1 MSNNWSDWNWPFF
14 NYDMKILAIL
24 WNGRCPWQN
33 YLQGGEC
40 GSSCTHV
47 KCQKFEGTILQPV
60 CKLVSFSYL
69 LQVLQPK
76 CTKEMLVTVTVT
88 ADRILFCEEK
98 NSRFIHNLQFEAA
111 SKWRGDFANHLAI
124 ISAIYLLIYH
134 SLLSSLLLLFT
145 ILARKFAHF
154 GEKVTIWKLPHGEK
168 IEFQGEKSSFKL
180 FDKIEFPSNR
190 TKKSLNMYA

>member
-1 MSNNWSDWNWPFF
+1 MVLLVCDSIRWVATSNWSDWNWPIF

-98 NSRFIHNLQFEAA
+98 NSRFIHNLQFDEKCSYLFHCA
-111 SKWRGDFANHLAI
+111 SFLTVQVIAVS
-124 ISAIYLLIYH
+124 SACACALKSPTPTSYILH
-134 SLLSSLLLLFT
+134 NSSQIKNLTLWLPCHVACYFT
-145 ILARKFAHF
+145 
-154 GEKVTIWKLPHGEK
+154 T
-168 IEFQGEKSSFKL
+168 
-180 FDKIEFPSNR
+180 
-190 TKKSLNMYA
+190 

>member
-1 MSNNWSDWNWPFF
+1 MKLVKDKDILYLAYLALSWFLCPYVSPDWMLQRSNLFCICVSIIFLWLNKMGSNWSDCNWPFF

-98 NSRFIHNLQFEAA
+98 NSRFIHNL
-111 SKWRGDFANHLAI
+111 
-124 ISAIYLLIYH
+124 
-134 SLLSSLLLLFT
+134 
-145 ILARKFAHF
+145 
-154 GEKVTIWKLPHGEK
+154 
-168 IEFQGEKSSFKL
+168 
-180 FDKIEFPSNR
+180 
-190 TKKSLNMYA
+190 